1 MKNGCAVFY
10 AVLIALGASWLG
22 FVLAPT
28 LQMGQAKLSKVLNS
42 TEAYPIQRTGE
53 ATMGLQVYRANGCAA
68 CHTEQVGQEGVV
80 FEVVM
85 TSLGKN
91 SNAVNEV
98 ISKNNLKLTDLTKEE
113 ADAAND
119 QLAAAGAKVETHLSA
134 TGGDISRGWGLRHS
148 VAADFIYDSPVQLG
162 TLRVGPDLADIGTRL
177 PDENA
182 QLVHL
187 YEPKAIVNNSTMP
200 SFKFLFEV
208 RKIGDMP
215 SADALMLPPQFA
227 PAAGF
232 EVVPKPEAKQLA
244 AYLLSLHANVPLE
257 EAPFS
262 PITAKK

>member
-1 MKNGCAVFY
+1 MRNGAAVFF

-22 FVLAPT
+22 FVLTPT
-28 LQMGQAKLSKVLNS
+28 LQMGQAKLSKVLGS
-42 TEAYPIQRTGE
+42 TETYPIQRTGE

-68 CHTEQVGQEGVV
+68 CHTEQVGQEGVA

-85 TSLGKN
+85 TSPGKN
-91 SNAVNEV
+91 TNAVNKV
-98 ISKNNLKLTDLTKEE
+98 LSGLKLTDLTKEE

-119 QLAAAGAKVETHLSA
+119 QLSGAGAKVETHLSA

-162 TLRVGPDLADIGTRL
+162 SVRVGPDLADIGTRMA
-177 PDENA
+177 DENA

-208 RKIGDMP
+208 RKIGETP
-215 SADALMLPPQFA
+215 SADALKLPSQFA
-227 PAAGF
+227 PASGF
-232 EVVPKPEAKQLA
+232 EVVPTPEAKQLA